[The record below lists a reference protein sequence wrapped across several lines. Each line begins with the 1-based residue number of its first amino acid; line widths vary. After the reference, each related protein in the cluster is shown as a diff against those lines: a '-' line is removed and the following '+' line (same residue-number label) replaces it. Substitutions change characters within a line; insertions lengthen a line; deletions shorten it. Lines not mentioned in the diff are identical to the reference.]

1 MNKEDYRTE
10 VLELLARGKI
20 TIDEAVKLLDQPA
33 SKTAGTVEFDSLDD
47 VESPL
52 KVDVDVDVDL
62 DIEKETPSKHDLE
75 VEIEDIP
82 LPAAKS
88 SAREPRWLRIY
99 VGDLDTGKSKV
110 KVNIPFGMVKFG
122 LGVAQF
128 FAPQAYSDN
137 LGQIETMMA
146 EADSGL
152 LVDVQDVED
161 NEHVRI
167 YFD

>member
-1 MNKEDYRTE
+1 
-10 VLELLARGKI
+10 
-20 TIDEAVKLLDQPA
+20 
-33 SKTAGTVEFDSLDD
+33 
-47 VESPL
+47 
-52 KVDVDVDVDL
+52 VDVDVDVDV
-62 DIEKETPSKHDLE
+62 DVEKEVSKEYDLAVENE
-75 VEIEDIP
+75 VFP
-82 LPAAKS
+82 VPAKKS
-88 SAREPRWLRIY
+88 STSEPRWLRIY
-99 VGDLDTGKSKV
+99 VGDLQTGQSKV

-128 FAPQAYSDN
+128 FAPEEYSTN
-137 LGQIETMMA
+137 LEQIETMIS